1 MKRNIVKALTALA
14 VVASATPAFAE
25 GNREGRVYTQAE
37 VAAWTQ
43 QQIIDAQNAGAKFQ
57 AGAWVYQGDPNAV
70 PNGQDFQ
77 GYVYITGD
85 SIYAGN
91 TAGNQSSLVVT
102 EEKLTRVSIAA
113 VTDIISA
120 RLDTR
125 TGRNG
130 GAGSSS
136 VGILDTNAGVN
147 GGSVE
152 NPFGIW
158 SRFDYTRI
166 DDSTSAGKWDAN
178 LWTLALGGDYK
189 VNDRFLAGLALTYGY
204 VSGNTQFNN
213 GKINGDHAFGV
224 APYLNV
230 MASNWLDFDA
240 IFGYM
245 RVNKDRK
252 RTPKGGTNVTAKTD
266 SNRWYGS
273 FAGNAHKVINKFA
286 LLGRLGYTYGRDNQ
300 KRYTESNG
308 DTYGS
313 QDTTVSRLFIRLQS
327 GYQVSKA
334 VTPYIF
340 VTYDHDFT
348 MTKTGLDAGINNALS
363 GYKKPKQDSD
373 NWYGVGGGLSFMGGR
388 NWSGGAEYGYKRASD
403 INLHNVNVRLRYQF

>member
-1 MKRNIVKALTALA
+1 MKKNVVKALTALA
-14 VVASATPAFAE
+14 VVASATPAFAN
-25 GNREGRVYTQAE
+25 GNREGTVYTQAE
-37 VAAWTQ
+37 LVNWTQ
-43 QQIIDAQNAGAKFQ
+43 QQLIDAKNAGARFQ
-57 AGAWVYQGDPNAV
+57 AGAYVYQGDATVAPNTE
-70 PNGQDFQ
+70 PFQ
-77 GYVYITGD
+77 GYVYIAGD

-130 GAGSSS
+130 GSSS

-152 NPFGIW
+152 NPFGVW

-166 DDSTSAGKWDAN
+166 DDSTSGGKWDAS
-178 LWTLALGGDYK
+178 LLTLAFGGDYK
-189 VNDRFLAGLALTYGY
+189 LNDRFLAGLALTYGY
-204 VSGNTQFNN
+204 VSGDTDFNN

-230 MASNWLDFDA
+230 MAANWLDFDA
-240 IFGYM
+240 IVGYM

-252 RTPKGGTNVTAKTD
+252 RTPVGGTNVTAKTD

-273 FAGNAHKVINKFA
+273 FAANAHKVINKFA

-300 KRYTESNG
+300 DRYTESNG

-313 QDTTVSRLFIRLQS
+313 QDTSVSRLFIRLQS

-340 VTYDHDFT
+340 VTYDHDFS
-348 MTKTGLDAGINNALS
+348 MTSTGLDEGINNALS
-363 GYKKPKQDSD
+363 GYRKPKQDSD

-388 NWSGGAEYGYKRASD
+388 NWSGGAEYGYKRAND

>member
-1 MKRNIVKALTALA
+1 VVRPDGALA

-25 GNREGRVYTQAE
+25 GNVQGKVYTQAE
-37 VAAWTQ
+37 INTQ
-43 QQIIDAQNAGAKFQ
+43 TEAQIHFAQNNGARFQ
-57 AGAWVYQGDPNAV
+57 GGAWVYQGSAGVKAV
-70 PNGQDFQ
+70 SGDNG
-77 GYVYITGD
+77 GYVYIASD
-85 SIYAGN
+85 SVYAGN

-130 GAGSSS
+130 GAGAASTS
-136 VGILDTNAGVN
+136 ILDTNGAN

-152 NPFGIW
+152 NPFGVW

-189 VNDRFLAGLALTYGY
+189 FNDRFLAGLALTYGY
-204 VSGNTQFNN
+204 VSGTTKFNN

-230 MASNWLDFDA
+230 MAADWLDFDA

-245 RVNKDRK
+245 RVSKDRK
-252 RTPKGGTNVTAKTD
+252 RTPVGGTNVTAKTD

-273 FAGNAHKVINKFA
+273 FAGNAHKVVNNFA
-286 LLGRLGYTYGRDNQ
+286 LLGRLGYTYGRDAQ
-300 KRYTESNG
+300 KKYTESNG
-308 DTYGS
+308 YVYGS
-313 QDTTVSRLFIRLQS
+313 QDTTISRLFIRLQS

-348 MTKTGLDAGINNALS
+348 MTSTGLDDGVNHALS

-388 NWSGGAEYGYKRASD
+388 NWSGGAEYGYKRAKD

>member
-1 MKRNIVKALTALA
+1 MKLNFVKALTALA
-14 VVASATPAFAE
+14 VVASATPAFANGNSE
-25 GNREGRVYTQAE
+25 GKIYTQAE
-37 VAAWTQ
+37 IDTWTQ
-43 QQIIDAQNAGAKFQ
+43 DQIRFALNNGARFQ
-57 AGAWVYQGDPNAV
+57 AGAWVYQGDIGVAAAAGD
-70 PNGQDFQ
+70 NG
-77 GYVYITGD
+77 GYVYIAGD
-85 SIYAGN
+85 SVYAGN

-130 GAGSSS
+130 GAGSTS

-147 GGSVE
+147 GGSVD
-152 NPFGIW
+152 NPFGVW

-166 DDSTSAGKWDAN
+166 DDSTSGGEWDAN

-189 VNDRFLAGLALTYGY
+189 FNDRFLAGLALTYGY
-204 VSGNTQFNN
+204 VDGKTKFNN

-230 MASNWLDFDA
+230 MAANWLDFDA

-266 SNRWYGS
+266 SDRWYGS

-308 DTYGS
+308 YVYGS

-327 GYQVSKA
+327 GYQLSTA
-334 VTPYIF
+334 VTPYLF
-340 VTYDHDFT
+340 VTYDHDFA
-348 MTKTGLDAGINNALS
+348 MTKTGLDAGINNDKT

-388 NWSGGAEYGYKRASD
+388 NWSGGAEYGYKKASD
-403 INLHNVNVRLRYQF
+403 ISLHNVNVRLRYQF

>member
-1 MKRNIVKALTALA
+1 MKKNIVKALTALA
-14 VVASATPAFAE
+14 VVASASSAFAE
-25 GNREGRVYTQAE
+25 GNREGKIYTQAE
-37 VAAWTQ
+37 IDTWTED
-43 QQIIDAQNAGAKFQ
+43 QIRFALNNGARFQ
-57 AGAWVYQGDPNAV
+57 AGAWVYQGDAGVAAV
-70 PNGQDFQ
+70 AGDNS
-77 GYVYITGD
+77 GYVYINGD
-85 SIYAGN
+85 SVYAGN

-130 GAGSSS
+130 GAGSASMS
-136 VGILDTNAGVN
+136 LLDTNGAN
-147 GGSVE
+147 GGSAE
-152 NPFGIW
+152 NPFGVW

-166 DDSTSAGKWDAN
+166 DDSTSGGKWDAN

-189 VNDRFLAGLALTYGY
+189 FNDRFLAGLALTYGY
-204 VSGNTQFNN
+204 VTGDTDFNH
-213 GKINGDHAFGV
+213 GKIEGDHAFGV

-230 MASNWLDFDA
+230 IAANWLDFDA
-240 IFGYM
+240 IFGYA
-245 RVNKDRK
+245 RVNKDRE
-252 RTPKGGTNVTAKTD
+252 RTPVGGVKVTAKTD

-273 FAGNAHKVINKFA
+273 FAGNAHKTINKFA
-286 LLGRLGYTYGRDNQ
+286 LLGRLGYTYGRDSQ
-300 KRYTESNG
+300 DSYTESNG
-308 DTYGS
+308 DRYGS

-327 GYQVSKA
+327 GYQVSKM
-334 VTPYIF
+334 VTPYLF

-348 MTKTGLDAGINNALS
+348 MTSTGLDDGINNAAT
-363 GYKKPKQDSD
+363 GYRKPKQDSD

-388 NWSGGAEYGYKRASD
+388 NWSGGAEYGYKRTND

>member
-1 MKRNIVKALTALA
+1 MKRNFIRSLTALA

-25 GNREGRVYTQAE
+25 GNREGRVYTEAE
-37 VAAWTQ
+37 VRSWTQ
-43 QQIIDAQNAGAKFQ
+43 EQTRFAFNNGARVQ
-57 AGAWVYQGDPNAV
+57 AGAWVYQGDIGVALGAV
-70 PNGQDFQ
+70 ANG
-77 GYVYITGD
+77 GYVYIAGD
-85 SIYAGN
+85 SVYAGN

-130 GAGSSS
+130 GAGSTS

-152 NPFGIW
+152 NPFGVW

-166 DDSTSAGKWDAN
+166 DDSTSGGKWDAN
-178 LWTLALGGDYK
+178 LWTLVLGGDYK
-189 VNDRFLAGLALTYGY
+189 FNDRFLAGLALTYGY
-204 VSGNTQFNN
+204 VSGTTDFNH

-230 MASNWLDFDA
+230 MAADWLDFDA

-252 RTPKGGTNVTAKTD
+252 RTPVGGTNVTAKTD

-286 LLGRLGYTYGRDNQ
+286 LLGRLGYTYGRDSQ
-300 KRYTESNG
+300 DRYTESNG
-308 DTYGS
+308 DRYS
-313 QDTTVSRLFIRLQS
+313 KQDTTISRLFVRLQS
-327 GYQVSKA
+327 GYQVTKA
-334 VTPYIF
+334 ITPYLF

-348 MTKTGLDAGINNALS
+348 MTSTGLDDGINNAAT
-363 GYKKPKQDSD
+363 GYKKPKQNSD
-373 NWYGVGGGLSFMGGR
+373 NWYGVGGGLSLMAGR
-388 NWSGGAEYGYKRASD
+388 NWSGGLEYGFKKAD
-403 INLHNVNVRLRYQF
+403 DVKLHNVNVRLRYQF

>member
-1 MKRNIVKALTALA
+1 MKLNFVKALTALA
-14 VVASATPAFAE
+14 VVASATPAFANGNSE
-25 GNREGRVYTQAE
+25 GKIYTQAE
-37 VAAWTQ
+37 IDTWTQ
-43 QQIIDAQNAGAKFQ
+43 DQIRFALNNGARFQ
-57 AGAWVYQGDPNAV
+57 AGAWVYQGDIGVAAAAGD
-70 PNGQDFQ
+70 NG
-77 GYVYITGD
+77 GYVYIAGD
-85 SIYAGN
+85 SVYAGN

-130 GAGSSS
+130 GAGSTS

-147 GGSVE
+147 GGSVD
-152 NPFGIW
+152 NPFGVW

-166 DDSTSAGKWDAN
+166 DDSTSGGEWDAN

-189 VNDRFLAGLALTYGY
+189 FNDRFLAGLALTYGY
-204 VSGNTQFNN
+204 VDGKTKFNN

-230 MASNWLDFDA
+230 MAANWLDFDA

-266 SNRWYGS
+266 SDRWYGS

-308 DTYGS
+308 YVYGS

-327 GYQVSKA
+327 GYQVSTA
-334 VTPYIF
+334 VTPYLF
-340 VTYDHDFT
+340 VTYDHDF
-348 MTKTGLDAGINNALS
+348 
-363 GYKKPKQDSD
+363 
-373 NWYGVGGGLSFMGGR
+373 GVGGGLSFMGGR
-388 NWSGGAEYGYKRASD
+388 NWSGGAEYGYKKASD
-403 INLHNVNVRLRYQF
+403 ISLHNVNVRLRYQF